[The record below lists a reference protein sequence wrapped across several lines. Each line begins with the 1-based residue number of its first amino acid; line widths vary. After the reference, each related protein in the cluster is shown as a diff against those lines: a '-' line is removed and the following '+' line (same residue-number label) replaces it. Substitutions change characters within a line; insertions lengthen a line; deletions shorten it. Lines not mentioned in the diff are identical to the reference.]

1 MVSPGTPLRCLIVDD
16 SPAFVQAAARILE
29 FQGLSVVGTVTTIAE
44 ALRGVEELRPDVT
57 LVDVYLGE
65 EDGFDLAER
74 LDRNGCSPHTA
85 VILTSANDPE
95 EFKELLAASPAMGFL
110 PKHALSADAIRDLL
124 AR

>member
-1 MVSPGTPLRCLIVDD
+1 MRCLIVDD
-16 SPAFVQAAARILE
+16 SAPFVQAAAKILE
-29 FQGLSVVGTVTTIAE
+29 LQGLSVVGTATTIAA

-65 EDGFDLAER
+65 ENGFDLAER
-74 LDRNGCSPHTA
+74 LDRHGWSPHTA
-85 VILTSANDPE
+85 VILTSANSPD

-110 PKHALSADAIRDLL
+110 PKDGLSADAIRDLL